1 MQTIAG
7 KVRWHA
13 RYEIDRWRRERE
25 ITSSSAFLGEP
36 ERAHLPNT
44 VVSLTTYQPRIENV
58 YLVIKSLIDQ
68 TIQPSGVVLYLD
80 RSITPREIPL
90 SLRKLCDHGL
100 VIKFGYEDLKPH
112 KKYVFAL
119 EEFPDSTII
128 TADDDVIYP
137 KDFIETLV
145 SCHRKFP
152 TSVVARRVHR
162 ILFLDEKTPAQY
174 REWESEW
181 EEAEPRPRFSLM
193 PTGVGG
199 VLYPA
204 HIFEAEVRDVEMIKR
219 FALAADDIWLKVIE
233 VKERIPV
240 VYVPNAL
247 KHPYPVR
254 GSQETALFHENVS
267 GGHNDL
273 VFQNLL
279 RHFDISATAFED

>member
-1 MQTIAG
+1 
-7 KVRWHA
+7 
-13 RYEIDRWRRERE
+13 
-25 ITSSSAFLGEP
+25 
-36 ERAHLPNT
+36 
-44 VVSLTTYQPRIENV
+44 
-58 YLVIKSLIDQ
+58 
-68 TIQPSGVVLYLD
+68 
-80 RSITPREIPL
+80 
-90 SLRKLCDHGL
+90 L

-119 EEFPDSTII
+119 EEFPNSTII

-145 SCHRKFP
+145 SGHRRFP

-162 ILFLDEKTPAQY
+162 ILFLDDKTPTQY

-181 EEAEPRPRFSLM
+181 EEAKPRPRFSLM

-204 HIFEAEVRDVEMIKR
+204 HIFGAEVRDVEMIKR
-219 FALAADDIWLKVIE
+219 FALTADDIWLKVIE

-247 KHPYPVR
+247 KHPYPIR
-254 GSQETALFHENVS
+254 DSQETALFHGNV
-267 GGHNDL
+267 GNGHNDL
-273 VFQNLL
+273 IFQNLL
-279 RHFDISATAFED
+279 DHFDISASAFKD